1 MEKIISNITP
11 LGNDKVALVGV
22 TKEGDS
28 PATLAYAYMPED
40 KVKEINKDA
49 TYEVEVSYH
58 VTNNTT
64 VMQVDNMVRVDDNT
78 PKTQIYNTIAK
89 SATIVGVVNNNDK
102 YLTLMCQIDDNNVVA
117 ATAWHNWN
125 QGKTSHVQVGDKW
138 NLKISQS
145 GVFENGNNNISAFLY
160 SNTSNK
166 AEKPAVTT
174 TTTTAVEQPVADAS
188 AKTAVKKFDFSHLKK
203 TLEEKRYD
211 KYQETGK
218 IQMAFT
224 TFYKDKFVYNIRD
237 IETFNLIVK
246 DAKLKEL
253 TSELAKYT
261 KGTDAEYEKL
271 KKQLPCLFPMGYTTK
286 NDGGDTNED
295 MLSNG
300 LFFYDYDGHSQE
312 EMQMGIDKI
321 KNTPELMDNLV
332 YLAKSPSLKGFHA
345 IFLPFNDIDNVNQNQ
360 IYVDKILQMPEK
372 HDVSC
377 KNIARK
383 KFLVPMDYIEYMRKD
398 MFDLPINQRLTSIG
412 NTKKYTQKIK
422 EKNNKVKKTT
432 PIAIDYGY
440 HITEEEKSLIDEY
453 INENDYIV
461 GQRHSQLTALCAD
474 LGKNNYPIQ
483 RKDIYIEYIENKVKT
498 FAAYNQNDEP
508 ALRDE
513 NGVSELTSLLT
524 WADNKG
530 VIKNNVV
537 PDEMRPRAFQDSYT
551 WEDIVCQFN
560 NIDYPELIM
569 NNLDTYF
576 FEKYGHPSLEGH
588 YFLPNQIVASMV
600 MLTPHLSGV
609 EILCPRKR
617 ARSILLQAI
626 HCATTGKGKDDM
638 SENNEKGFG
647 IVTAEECDVY
657 DNLREQAGDNKK
669 ELQKVAETYR
679 KDNMSIDSSY
689 AVLVENLKR
698 IEKYNR
704 GTAITFTAEYDE
716 ITKKLNSGDN
726 GIPTS
731 VFRKGYDGRELDKDT
746 KTVEG
751 TKGKPRVKLSMNA
764 CGTLGSLIPL
774 INAIGDADNGTINR
788 MMIMPI
794 VTPVGLKKTDNQYY
808 DSAKIK
814 DLIAYLRGLLN
825 ITLDANYIFDG
836 LYEKLEKEYLAN
848 YVNKMDAATAE
859 IYTPIVGRAIANA
872 ERVSV
877 VMYLTWLYEQGL
889 SLRASNEP
897 YTYTTKSLRS
907 GKEIEQPITTVYNE
921 TAYVPVC
928 MDKDGNLCEIPVANE
943 EIQKTFRAVFEM
955 CVHGQYKLFDK
966 MLIASTEKVEK
977 TFTGIT
983 TEKKNISAKSEVF
996 RRLPATFTR
1005 DDVKELYL
1013 DYFPTL
1019 KEGTVKNWISD
1030 WKKGNLVKEDE
1041 NKVCTKL

>member
-1 MEKIISNITP
+1 MNNKIIAGLKP
-11 LGNDKVALVGV
+11 LQTGKVALMGADKAGQHTVLGV
-22 TKEGDS
+22 ALIEPKMAENIDEN
-28 PATLAYAYMPED
+28 ANYEVNLAYTYNLKEKDTTMH
-40 KVKEINKDA
+40 VKNLCK
-49 TYEVEVSYH
+49 
-58 VTNNTT
+58 TT
-64 VMQVDNMVRVDDNT
+64 TDVPR
-78 PKTQIYNTIAK
+78 TQLYTTIATEAQILK
-89 SATIVGVVNNNDK
+89 VVENNDK
-102 YLTLMCQIDDNNVVA
+102 YATLVCKLSGGCSVAADAWYKQNSKHIPQVKDNDTWRMNLTLGGVYDGKNKINA
-117 ATAWHNWN
+117 FLRSSTSATASFT
-125 QGKTSHVQVGDKW
+125 TS
-138 NLKISQS
+138 
-145 GVFENGNNNISAFLY
+145 
-160 SNTSNK
+160 
-166 AEKPAVTT
+166 
-174 TTTTAVEQPVADAS
+174 TTTAVEETEKP
-188 AKTAVKKFDFSHLKK
+188 AVKIFDFSHLKK
-203 TLEEKRYD
+203 TLKEKGYD

-218 IQMAFT
+218 VQMAFT

-237 IETFNLIVK
+237 FETFESIVN
-246 DAKLKEL
+246 DPKLKEL

-261 KGTDAEYEKL
+261 KGADAEYEKL
-271 KKQLPCLFPMGYTTK
+271 KLQLPCLFPMDYTTK

-300 LFFYDYDGHSQE
+300 LFFYDYDGNSE
-312 EMQMGIDKI
+312 EEIQMGIDKI

-345 IFLPFNDIDNVNQNQ
+345 IFLPFNGIDNINQNQ
-360 IYVDKILQMPEK
+360 IYVDKVLQMPED
-372 HDVSC
+372 HDKNC

-383 KFLVPMDYIEYMRKD
+383 KFMVPMDYIEHIRKD
-398 MFDLPINQRLTSIG
+398 IFDLPINQRLSSIG

-422 EKNNKVKKTT
+422 DNNNKAKKETT
-432 PIAIDYGY
+432 PIAIDYCY
-440 HITEEEKSLIDEY
+440 PITDEEKSLIDEY
-453 INENDYIV
+453 INEKDYV
-461 GQRHSQLTALCAD
+461 VKQRHSQLTALCAE

-483 RKDIYIEYIENKVKT
+483 RKDIYIEYIESRVKT
-498 FAAYNQNDEP
+498 FESFNDNDEP
-508 ALRDE
+508 ALRGE
-513 NGVSELTSLLT
+513 NGVSELTSLLD
-524 WADNKG
+524 WADTKG
-530 VIKNNVV
+530 VIKDNVV
-537 PDEMRPRAFQDSYT
+537 PDEIRPRAFRDSFT
-551 WEDIVCQFN
+551 WQDIVCDFN
-560 NIDYPELIM
+560 NIDYPEIIM
-569 NNLDTYF
+569 DNLDTYF
-576 FEKYGHPSLEGH
+576 FEKNGLPSLEGH
-588 YFLPNQIVASMV
+588 YFLPNQIIASMV

-679 KDNMSIDSSY
+679 KDNMSVDSSY

-716 ITKKLNSGDN
+716 VTKKLTSGDN

-794 VTPVGLKKTDNQYY
+794 VTPIGLKKTDNQYY
-808 DSAKIK
+808 DSVKIK
-814 DLIAYLRGLLN
+814 DLIAYLRSLEN
-825 ITLDANYIFDG
+825 ITIDANYIFDG

-889 SLRASNEP
+889 SLQPSNEP
-897 YTYTTKSLRS
+897 YTYVTRNMRK
-907 GKEIEQPITTVYNE
+907 GKETIKPVTNTYKEQ
-921 TAYVPVC
+921 AYVPVC

-943 EIQKTFRAVFEM
+943 EIQKMFRAVFEM

-996 RRLPATFTR
+996 RRLPSTFTR
-1005 DDVKELYL
+1005 EDVKQLYSEISGTAINMG
-1013 DYFPTL
+1013 TL
-1019 KEGTVKNWISD
+1019 RNWISD

-1041 NKVCTKL
+1041 NKVCTKI